1 MGNEKRRQRS
11 RKQMLIAAIV
21 VVGLAV
27 VGAWA
32 LSDTGLTRI
41 HFELPNGAKTSE
53 LKVEVVATE
62 RSRQKGLMYVKEMPR
77 EQGMLFIFPQE
88 QINSF
93 WMRNTY
99 ISLDMIFIDQNK
111 KVIGLIHEV
120 PILSDKQRSIEKPST
135 YVLEVLA
142 GVAKELGVVEGAVM
156 KVSGKLPKGS

>member
-62 RSRQKGLMYVKEMPR
+62 R
-77 EQGMLFIFPQE
+77 
-88 QINSF
+88 
-93 WMRNTY
+93 
-99 ISLDMIFIDQNK
+99 
-111 KVIGLIHEV
+111 
-120 PILSDKQRSIEKPST
+120 
-135 YVLEVLA
+135 
-142 GVAKELGVVEGAVM
+142 
-156 KVSGKLPKGS
+156 